1 MKKIKET
8 NSIYAMFKN
17 SLVNNIFLNEK
28 TQFLKEDLIPNFLLK
43 LSNSS
48 METIRDSGLTFIQAS
63 PELEIEEEPQL
74 CLNIKDLNEPILIN
88 PIYEDSTIVAIDV
101 SSIKIGET
109 NNGVICAIRG
119 AIVWKNKEGVN
130 FFRCGPLLFH
140 INSFIIERLYNNG
153 GFKDTLLEFPVGVVS
168 RLRNLLERFIQ
179 GNVCNYFRDSIILFD
194 GSLIAGTPDNPV
206 TNLNQ
211 ILAKA
216 RENRNTVL
224 AISKTT
230 KIGFSGIKLTELLK
244 KIKGPCILDIDENV
258 KALFSNHPVQL
269 LGKVYAAKLS
279 IRGLSFRLDID
290 KKISFKDAMNS
301 LGKLIVNDVI
311 DQGYPDT
318 LRLAHILSSF
328 TQSDVIGIQRFLS
341 KRFKIQMIPKI
352 NLRKILFGPFGSQM
366 EVS

>member
-1 MKKIKET
+1 
-8 NSIYAMFKN
+8 
-17 SLVNNIFLNEK
+17 
-28 TQFLKEDLIPNFLLK
+28 
-43 LSNSS
+43 
-48 METIRDSGLTFIQAS
+48 
-63 PELEIEEEPQL
+63 
-74 CLNIKDLNEPILIN
+74 
-88 PIYEDSTIVAIDV
+88 
-101 SSIKIGET
+101 
-109 NNGVICAIRG
+109 
-119 AIVWKNKEGVN
+119 N